1 MVGQRAWSRRAML
14 AAGMGVLVGCTA
26 PIPTSTL
33 RIEVLKNSLPSLWWR
48 RFRRRYPLELHMRPQ
63 LPDLYAQLAQP
74 DPPNLLTLGLAW
86 LDPARKA
93 QRLAPLDPNLLTRW
107 GELPPQ
113 WQGVSQSEGQL
124 WWVPYRWG
132 TTVLAYRRDQ
142 LDWQP
147 QTWDD
152 LERPALYQRVSAIAQ
167 FRELLA
173 ISFIRLG
180 LSINTPVPWPIAD
193 LKAQIQSLHRQ
204 IRLYSDQH
212 YIQPLVLGDVS
223 MAVGWSSDLLPVAQ
237 RYPQIQVVVPPGG
250 GAIWAD
256 GWVLPAGQSPTEPVK
271 DWLNFSWEPAQ
282 LESLTAQGFAWSPF
296 APQLKQYEFFL
307 PMDAATQLAYR
318 SLRQWW
324 VTLPPI
330 GR

>member
-1 MVGQRAWSRRAML
+1 ML
-14 AAGMGVLVGCTA
+14 AAGMGMLAGCTA
-26 PIPTSTL
+26 GNPASAL
-33 RIEVLKNSLPSLWWR
+33 RIEVLKNSLPPLWWR
-48 RFRRRYPLELHMRPQ
+48 RFRRFHALELQMRPQ
-63 LPDLYAQLAQP
+63 LPDLYHRLAQP
-74 DPPNLLTLGLAW
+74 RPPNVLTLGLAW
-86 LDPARKA
+86 LASARKH
-93 QRLAPLDPNLLTRW
+93 QRLTPLQPDLLTRW

-113 WQGVSQSEGQL
+113 WQEVLQAEGQL

-132 TTVLAYRRDQ
+132 TTVLAYRRDK

-147 QTWDD
+147 QSWDD
-152 LERPALYQRVSAIAQ
+152 LDRPALRQRVSAIAQ

-180 LSINTPVPWPIAD
+180 LSINTPFPWPMAD
-193 LKAQIQSLHRQ
+193 LKAQMQTLHRH

-212 YIQPLVLGDVS
+212 YIQPLVLGDVV

-256 GWVLPAGQSPTEPVK
+256 GWVVPAGQSLAQPVK

-282 LESLTAQGFAWSPF
+282 CESLTAQGFAWSPF
-296 APQLKQYEFFL
+296 APQLKQYEFFR
-307 PMDAATQLAYR
+307 PMDAATESAYR

-330 GR
+330 G